1 MRKLL
6 LFLLMS
12 IAIGMTGCLRD
23 DDDTIALPIVSSGIV
38 PYDIKV
44 HFQGHIPIYEGIDPP
59 DITGKY
65 LLHINELAYTSD
77 YSVDPGYQFGD
88 YYISFQ
94 EQTARGD
101 LSYSA
106 RQASSL
112 EASSE
117 VHVVGS
123 GRNFTAY
130 FIANTST
137 VYYHSASNSYYAVN
151 DKSAYVFS
159 GTVTNDGIEDLY
171 GGWVILEKDDPYGFI
186 VAVNTCRVFKDGDG
200 FSERNEWSKSVA
212 DDTKSQSSICTKVVD
227 LKK

>member
-12 IAIGMTGCLRD
+12 IAIGLTGCLRD
-23 DDDTIALPIVSSGIV
+23 DDDTVALPIVSSGVV
-38 PYDIKV
+38 PDEIKY
-44 HFQGHIPIYEGIDPP
+44 HFYGHIPIYEGIDPP

-77 YSVDPGYQFGD
+77 YAVDLGHQYGD

-106 RQASSL
+106 RQASSV
-112 EASSE
+112 ESSDE

-130 FIANTST
+130 FIANSSS
-137 VYYHSASNSYYAVN
+137 VFYHSASNSYYIVK
-151 DKSAYVFS
+151 DKSAYVYS
-159 GTVTNDGIEDLY
+159 GTVTDEGIEDLY
-171 GGWVILEKDDPYGFI
+171 GGWVVLEKEDSQGFL
-186 VAVNTCRVFKDGDG
+186 VPVNTCRVFRDRDG
-200 FSERNEWSKSVA
+200 FSERNDWSKSVA
-212 DDTKSQSSICTKVVD
+212 EDTKSQSTMCTKFVN
-227 LKK
+227 